1 LGIGIWQIVLVVIF
15 IGTPC
20 ILAWTSVKREN
31 SGNRIS
37 RARFAAWVFIP
48 LTIVVFMAFVSGLGT
63 IGSPQGLKSI
73 SSASILI
80 AWYALS
86 YPFFKRVVQR
96 ARDIN
101 YSKAI
106 AFWTIVPFVNIFT
119 ILFLLLKKSSN
130 SDALDDTLTVEK
142 NFYPPQNNTDENTS
156 SPLLENR
163 EDGPNSPK
171 TQHFVTSNYF
181 IRHWRGQLSLGISYW
196 ANGVLVALI
205 MAVGIRALISMQL
218 MHEDFPKWAAL
229 FLVFALFDIVVHV
242 WLMVG
247 IWRSATKHTEETN
260 ETFWAT
266 AAKFM
271 VIVGILQTVVSY
283 GDQRE
288 IFKDF
293 ANFAFGNDKY
303 GKYQVKV
310 IDQGQTLVIE
320 GHIGFGLRDEVRRK
334 FETHPNIS
342 TVILNSLGG
351 RTAEARNLRNL
362 LFAHGIKKIKS
373 EKYCASACTIAFMA
387 GHTRILSNQ
396 AWMGFHQYIFP
407 KYVENSVATSQMEI
421 DKKFLIGRNI
431 AKKFVDRAY
440 STPNKDMWR
449 PTKIQLLKARV
460 ITNVEINGS
469 RLNGKEYVN
478 FRWKKSEE
486 ILLRQ
491 RFYKYLKQLD
501 KKEYARL
508 RAVTIKAIVAEAK
521 TSEYSALLK
530 PFITRA
536 VKKYVS
542 GASDKTLSNFTKVL
556 IDQLNIL
563 NKLDPKLCL
572 AYVLPIKGANV
583 SVAKYFPK
591 KLQENERNVY
601 AELLLDHGKYRN
613 LKLSDQQ
620 VSKYLF
626 PILIKSARQNNMKLS
641 GFENPR
647 SNRTAEKKFCSATID
662 LYQNIYALPPNI
674 RYRALRSMLSN

>member
-1 LGIGIWQIVLVVIF
+1 LGVGVWQIVLVIIF
-15 IGTPC
+15 IGIPC
-20 ILAWTSVKREN
+20 VLAWASVNREN

-48 LTIVVFMAFVSGLGT
+48 LAIVISMAFASGLGIT
-63 IGSPQGLKSI
+63 GSPQSLKSVGNVPV
-73 SSASILI
+73 LI
-80 AWYALS
+80 AWYGLS

-96 ARDIN
+96 ATDIN

-106 AFWTIVPFVNIFT
+106 AYWTIVPFVNIFT
-119 ILFLLLKKSSN
+119 ILFLLLKPSKSL
-130 SDALDDTLTVEK
+130 DALDDTLIDEK
-142 NFYPPQNNTDENTS
+142 NFYPPQNRIDGNTS
-156 SPLLENR
+156 SPLVEIR
-163 EDGPNSPK
+163 KDGPTPPRTLHSLN
-171 TQHFVTSNYF
+171 TNYF

-218 MHEDFPKWAAL
+218 MHENFPKWAAL
-229 FLVFALFDIVVHV
+229 FLVFALFDIAVHV

-260 ETFWAT
+260 EAFWAT

-288 IFKDF
+288 VFKDF

-303 GKYQVKV
+303 GKYEVKV
-310 IDQGQTLVIE
+310 IDQGQTLVID
-320 GHIGFGLRDEVRRK
+320 GYIGFGLRDEVRRK
-334 FETHPNIS
+334 IENHPNIS

-351 RTAEARNLRNL
+351 RTIEARNLRNL
-362 LFAHGIKKIKS
+362 LFSHGIKKIKS

-387 GHTRILSNQ
+387 GHTRILSNK

-407 KYVENSVATSQMEI
+407 KYVDNSVATSQMEI

-431 AKKFVDRAY
+431 TKKFVDRAY

-478 FRWKKSEE
+478 FRWKKSEK

-491 RFYKYLKQLD
+491 RFYRYLKQLD

-508 RAVTIKAIVAEAK
+508 RAVTIKAIVAEKKA
-521 TSEYSALLK
+521 SEYSALLK
-530 PFITRA
+530 PFISRA
-536 VKKYVS
+536 VKKYIS

-572 AYVLPIKGANV
+572 AYLLPIKGTNV

-591 KLQENERNVY
+591 KLQEKERNVY
-601 AELLLDHGKYRN
+601 AELLLDHGKYRYLN
-613 LKLSDQQ
+613 LNDRQ

-626 PILIKSARQNNMKLS
+626 PILIKSAMKNKMKLS

-647 SNRTAEKKFCSATID
+647 SDRTTEKKFCSATID

-674 RYRALRSMLSN
+674 RYRALRSVLSN